1 MTFREKLA
9 MEHPDSVDPG
19 YVGGCEGCPH
29 GWGYEKYA
37 FIDCG
42 RAEPGKNMCRKCWDR
57 VIPGTENDE
66 KENKTMENTKKTK
79 AELIEEINGL
89 KKEVEKLD
97 RYKKYEDAANEMAA
111 LKESF
116 ENAGFTKEQAFE
128 LVIETMKGAFKTL
141 R

>member
-19 YVGGCEGCPH
+19 YTGGCEGCPH
-29 GWGYEKYA
+29 GWGYEEYA
-37 FIDCG
+37 YINCNG
-42 RAEPGKNMCRKCWDR
+42 GYLNKNRCRECWDR
-57 VIPGTENDE
+57 VIPGTENE

-97 RYKKYEDAANEMAA
+97 RYKKYEETANEIAA

-116 ENAGFTKEQAFE
+116 KNAGFTEEQAFE
-128 LVIETMKGAFKTL
+128 LVITSMKGAFETL

>member
-1 MTFREKLA
+1 MTFKEKLA
-9 MEHPDSVDPG
+9 MEHPDSVGPG
-19 YVGGCEGCPH
+19 FKGGCEGCPH
-29 GWGYEKYA
+29 AWGYEESV

-42 RAEPGKNMCRKCWDR
+42 TEKPCEKCWNR
-57 VIPGTENDE
+57 VIPGTENE

-79 AELIEEINGL
+79 DELIEEINGL

-97 RYKKYEDAANEMAA
+97 RYKKYEECANEMAA

-128 LVIETMKGAFKTL
+128 LVITSMKGAFKVL
-141 R
+141 MI